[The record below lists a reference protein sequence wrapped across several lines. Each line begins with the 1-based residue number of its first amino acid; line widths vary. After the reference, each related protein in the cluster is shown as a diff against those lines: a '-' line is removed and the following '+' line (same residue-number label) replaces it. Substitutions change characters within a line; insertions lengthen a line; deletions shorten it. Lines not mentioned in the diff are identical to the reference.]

1 MKTIWE
7 RVLEGIKAQGFK
19 GGETLAEVKAFVAE
33 NFKSFDDEETGKPID
48 LDAAH
53 EAHTK
58 AAKEASKKAFTLA
71 AHKEHVEKE
80 RAANEARANFDAPAA
95 IKGMPGANVTGG
107 ESVAHR
113 IYNERAKKGLTAFS
127 SARTAQLFQADL
139 LANAKFENVDER
151 GAAVIKSSREFI
163 AKAATFP
170 NSAGGALVAPE
181 YAPEL
186 IRLTDEYGV
195 FRRYSR
201 VMPMSSDYLPM
212 PKQTGFTSGQWVVEG
227 AASTTT
233 EPTFSIVGLNAKKR
247 LITVTV
253 TNELL
258 NDSALSYTDLVARD
272 IARDFGYAEDD
283 AGFNGTGTSTYGNFT
298 GLNGKFQQTVTAAG
312 GTWATNA
319 DYNPGIVTAA
329 GNLAEEVTYSDLT
342 KVYGK
347 LPPYALAN
355 SAWFM
360 SQWAFANI
368 FVRLAGQ
375 PAASGV
381 SWSYAEGTPTPTI
394 LGRPVVQ
401 VQAMPQADSNSQFL
415 AYFGDLSLASKFG
428 IVNNSMEVRLSGES
442 SFTTDQSVIRGKERV
457 AITVHD
463 VGTANSSAASR
474 VVGPMIGLLSAAS

>member
-1 MKTIWE
+1 MDTTWKKIEALLKDAGYTGDGSLDSVKDYVAKSVNGGK
-7 RVLEGIKAQGFK
+7 VLDTD
-19 GGETLAEVKAFVAE
+19 GETVV
-33 NFKSFDDEETGKPID
+33 D
-48 LDAAH
+48 LDAAFKAH
-53 EAHTK
+53 EDAQ
-58 AAKEASKKAFTLA
+58 KKAVTLKA
-71 AHKEHVEKE
+71 YEAKVEGDQNAK
-80 RAANEARANFDAPAA
+80 NARTAPAVMRLA
-95 IKGMPGANVTGG
+95 GGEVTGG
-107 ESVAHR
+107 EPVADR
-113 IYNERAKKGLTAFS
+113 IYNEKAKKGLTSFS
-127 SARTAQLFQADL
+127 SAKAARFFQADL
-139 LANAKFENVDER
+139 LANSKYETVDER
-151 GAAVIKSSREFI
+151 GAAAIKSAREFI
-163 AKAATFP
+163 SKAATYP

-181 YAPEL
+181 YAADL
-186 IRLTDEYGV
+186 IRLTDDYGV
-195 FRRYSR
+195 FRKYSR
-201 VMPMSSDYLPM
+201 MMPMNSDYLPM

-233 EPTFSIVGLNAKKR
+233 EPTFSIVALNAKKR

-258 NDSALSYTDLVARD
+258 TDSSLSYTDIVARD

-298 GLNGKFQQTVTAAG
+298 GLAGKFRQTVEAAG

-319 DYNPGIVTAA
+319 DYNPGIVTAS
-329 GNLAEEVTYSDLT
+329 GNLAEEVTYTDLT

-347 LPPYALAN
+347 LPPYALAS

-381 SWSYAEGTPTPTI
+381 AWSYAEGVPTPTI
-394 LGRPVVQ
+394 FGRPVVQ
-401 VQAMPQADSNSQFL
+401 VQAMPQVDANSQFL

-428 IVNNSMEVRLSGES
+428 MVNNSMEVRMSGES
-442 SFTTDQSVIRGKERV
+442 SFATDQSVIRGKERV

-463 VGTANSSAASR
+463 IGTASSTAASR
-474 VVGPMIGLLSAAS
+474 VTGPMAGLLSAAS